1 MNSSGIGCSASRVAA
16 SCSAC
21 QAACIGPA
29 QLDLLSM
36 HAVVHGAEAQRLP
49 HRCWPGFD
57 SAAAHH
63 VSAVIA
69 LCHATA
75 TLMMA
80 ASTAEL
86 QLQRVSFLYVA
97 EERSQGLAR

>member
-1 MNSSGIGCSASRVAA
+1 
-16 SCSAC
+16 
-21 QAACIGPA
+21 
-29 QLDLLSM
+29 M

-69 LCHATA
+69 VRHATA
-75 TLMMA
+75 TSMVT

-86 QLQRVSFLYVA
+86 QLLNCNVLQLQRPSFLNVA
-97 EERSQGLAR
+97 EEQTKGLAR